1 MDNTQEILELA
12 RRDMAAR
19 REERKRQPRSEQP
32 WVWAFVALGTT
43 LVLGVLFLPI
53 RGLDYRLQM
62 VVHGVCAQA
71 HYVNIGAYRMPLCA
85 RNTGIYAGFAGTSLA
100 LLAMGRARAAALPPI
115 PIVLALLLGALAMVV
130 DGLNSLLRDIAGYNL
145 YTPLNELRVIT
156 GLLMG
161 TAIAVFMLLMLNVV
175 FRTTPRR
182 NQRVVGSWIEYG
194 ALLLVDL
201 AVYLLLFFGPSLL
214 YYPLA
219 IFSVAGI
226 VGVLFACNLFVL
238 ALVGGLEGAVSR
250 LRQLARPATFALV
263 CTAVEL
269 ALLAGL
275 RVWIDSSVG
284 RTM

>member
-19 REERKRQPRSEQP
+19 RAERKRQPRSEQP
-32 WVWAFVALGTT
+32 WVWAFVALGMT

-71 HYVNIGAYRMPLCA
+71 HYVNIGVYRMPLCA
-85 RNTGIYAGFAGTSLA
+85 RNTGIYAGFAGTILG
-100 LLAMGRARAAALPPI
+100 LLAMGRGRAAALPPI

-130 DGLNSLLRDIAGYNL
+130 DGLNSLLRDIGGYNL

-182 NQRVVGSWIEYG
+182 NQRVVGSWVEYA

-201 AVYLLLFFGPSLL
+201 AVYLLLLFGLAAL

-250 LRQLARPATFALV
+250 LRQFARPATFALV

-275 RVWIDSSVG
+275 RVWIDSSAG
-284 RTM
+284 RPM